1 MNSSERK
8 YIGDLTMLALIS
20 PEMFNESAEINNIP
34 QESGSEYEDMEAWEI
49 MLHEAIERKDKTQI
63 AVLRRDIQRMKT
75 EKRMKRRLITEQKSV
90 REIMQI

>member
-34 QESGSEYEDMEAWEI
+34 QESGSEYEYMEAWEI
-49 MLHEAIERKDKTQI
+49 MLHEAIERKDKAQI